1 MKITTFTDTM
11 IKKLKPENK
20 KYVRGE
26 GNGFTI
32 RVMPSGAK
40 TWLYVYALD
49 DKRREMNLGG
59 YPDVTLETARGRFED
74 AKKKVKNGID
84 PMAEKE
90 QATEERRKA
99 PTIEKL
105 CEEYVKRH
113 AKRFK
118 RSWEKDERIL
128 NHDVIPAWGK
138 RKAADIVKRD
148 VVLLL
153 EKIVERGA
161 PGMANNTFQVIR
173 KMFNWSV
180 EQDIL
185 TNTPCVGVKL
195 PAPKQSRERVLSE
208 TEIKAFW
215 KNLDSCAMS
224 GEIKRALRLILLT
237 AQRPG
242 EVIGMHTNE
251 IDGDWWTIP
260 AERSK
265 NGKANRVPLT
275 PLAKE
280 IIAEGIEEVKRLREL
295 PAEGKYEGYIFPS
308 PLTKKAQPIA
318 GQALIVAVARNL
330 AFPLLDAK
338 GKPLFQKDGTP
349 ATENRI
355 GIDKFTPHD
364 LRRTAATFMAES
376 GEMDEVIDAI
386 LNHAKQGVIKVYNQY
401 RYDREK
407 LKALESW
414 ERKLNSLITGDASG
428 KIVSIQKGKRNAA

>member
-11 IKKLKPENK
+11 IKKLKPEDK

-40 TWLYVYALD
+40 TWLYVYALN
-49 DKRREMNLGG
+49 DKRREMNLGS
-59 YPDVTLETARGRFED
+59 YPDVTLETARGKFED

-90 QATEERRKA
+90 QATHERLMA
-99 PTIEKL
+99 PTVEKF
-105 CEEYVKRH
+105 CEEYIKRH

-118 RSWEKDERIL
+118 KSWEKDERIL
-128 NHDVIPAWGK
+128 QYDVIPAWGK

-173 KMFNWSV
+173 KMFNWGV

-185 TNTPCVGVKL
+185 TTTPCIGVKL

-208 TEIKAFW
+208 AEIKTFW
-215 KNLDSCAMS
+215 TNLDSCAMS
-224 GEIKRALRLILLT
+224 GEIRRALRLILLT

-275 PLAKE
+275 PLVKE
-280 IIAEGIEEVKRLREL
+280 IIAEGIEEVKQAREI
-295 PAEGKYEGYIFPS
+295 PAEGEYEGFIFPTPS
-308 PLTKKAQPIA
+308 KKKAQSIA

-330 AFPLLDAK
+330 DFPLVDAK
-338 GKPLFQKDGTP
+338 GKPLFNKEGKP
-349 ATENRI
+349 ATVNNI
-355 GIDKFTPHD
+355 GIDHFTPHD

-386 LNHAKQGVIKVYNQY
+386 LNHAKKGVIKVYNQY

-407 LKALESW
+407 RMALESW
-414 ERKLNSLITGDASG
+414 GRKLTSIISNEAMG
-428 KIVSIQKGKRNAA
+428 KVVSIQGRKKAK